1 MRNAEPPPFQIYFN
15 KKLKIANPQ
24 QANSVTIGY
33 ISTIATILT
42 ILATY
47 TAINF
52 FYWKFLLRFFRKAN
66 RFSEPLDDTLIRL
79 RLGPL
84 SQSLSFL
91 FVLFLTILITKR
103 PEWEIW
109 NFIIHDDG
117 SPSGILGKSSAAML
131 AVLAFTATTT
141 ANAVRDRKQGGSY
154 FGQPLSTYLISKSYV
169 SEILWAPVFKVI
181 TLIVFLFP
189 FFSRLISD
197 KKQSS
202 LFWTIENPR
211 LLGTSIWLSC
221 LIVVS
226 VALLFNMLALF
237 RQPFIL
243 LRQPRHLLELYIT
256 EDLNEEMHKEIKSLF
271 LKDRTTSGEN
281 SKTFHARLIKFA
293 SSLSNEKERDR
304 YLQETIGSIEWIDWI
319 ERIFS
324 LLEGEICNIGH
335 SSYKVKK
342 LPRRDGHKSYFVFLH
357 NQSIERKL
365 LSAHSIMRGRHEAL
379 LDSFD
384 SRSEK
389 MIREK
394 MLNRMLLDAVLMS
407 DRVQTALQNLP
418 EPEKDIL
425 TSCRLISRIDRLPDP
440 QANIKY
446 ISQQRFNPEHH
457 DDPPSVITVT
467 AMTYRDLARIIRNGS
482 SPDNPL
488 SQRYSSDSLRDIIDS
503 ASRIYHE
510 PTRRYALQC
519 LIEALIDS
527 LIINRRPDEQIPAS
541 DLKTLV
547 PGLNNYLNSPLIAN
561 SRDDSRNLNSLTLSI
576 VLGCI
581 KSHLKA
587 SGLLKPESYSE
598 LLKYVPEE
606 EVVAALLYMLLYSY
620 RAGRKV
626 SAKILLP
633 FVTALRHHIGMSD
646 SNKQAFYEAAS
657 TVLNKSSRVSH
668 TLNKTGLKWLF
679 EILEDPITI
688 TMYCSHTNRREN
700 GDIDVNFTNLV
711 LWRALA
717 GSRLYFG
724 EPFIDSKQNP
734 LEKWG
739 IENAIRDIKDAAK
752 ILEDSGMKDV
762 ARNIRSSLPIEES
775 PEAHQPKE
783 PQRAA
788 SVRPLP
794 HLHPRPTP
802 SADRRLS
809 NRQRRRL
816 SRPNQ

>member
-1 MRNAEPPPFQIYFN
+1 MRNAAPPPFQIYFS
-15 KKLKIANPQ
+15 KKLKIANLQ
-24 QANSVTIGY
+24 QANSVTIDGM
-33 ISTIATILT
+33 STIATILT

-47 TAINF
+47 TAINL

-169 SEILWAPVFKVI
+169 SEILWAPIFKVI

-189 FFSRLISD
+189 FFSRLLPD
-197 KKQSS
+197 KEQSS
-202 LFWTIENPR
+202 LFWKIENPR

-221 LIVVS
+221 LIVIS
-226 VALLFNMLALF
+226 MALLFNMLSLF

-256 EDLNEEMHKEIKSLF
+256 EDLNEEMRKEIKSLF
-271 LKDRTTSGEN
+271 LKDRTTSGES
-281 SKTFHARLIKFA
+281 SKAFHARLIKFA
-293 SSLSNEKERDR
+293 SSLSNEEEQDR

-324 LLEGEICNIGH
+324 LLEGEICSIGH

-342 LPRRDGHKSYFVFLH
+342 LPRRDGYKSYFAFLH
-357 NQSIERKL
+357 NQSIEKKL

-394 MLNRMLLDAVLMS
+394 MLNRMLLDAALMS
-407 DRVQTALQNLP
+407 DKVQTALQNLP
-418 EPEKDIL
+418 ESRKDIL

-440 QANIKY
+440 QASIKY

-457 DDPPSVITVT
+457 DDPPLVITVT

-488 SQRYSSDSLRDIIDS
+488 SQRYSSDSLHNIIDS

-527 LIINRRPDEQIPAS
+527 LIINRHPDEEIAAS
-541 DLKTLV
+541 ELRTLI
-547 PGLNNYLNSPLIAN
+547 PGLYSYLNSP
-561 SRDDSRNLNSLTLSI
+561 SPGESSDNLNTPNPPAVNI
-576 VLGCI
+576 TIGCI
-581 KSHLKA
+581 KSQLTPVN
-587 SGLLKPESYSE
+587 LLSPEAYSE
-598 LLKYVPEE
+598 LLKYVPKDG
-606 EVVAALLYMLLYSY
+606 AATALLYMLLYTS
-620 RAGRKV
+620 RNGQKV
-626 SAKILLP
+626 SASILQP
-633 FVTALRHHIGMSD
+633 FVSALRGHRVLPGD
-646 SNKQAFYEAAS
+646 NSNVIYEFAS
-657 TVLNKSSRVSH
+657 TILNRSSCVSH
-668 TLNKTGLKWLF
+668 TLDMSGLQWLF
-679 EILEDPITI
+679 DILNTPIDNELYRDFTI
-688 TMYCSHTNRREN
+688 YRNKGHIA
-700 GDIDVNFTNLV
+700 IDFTNLV
-711 LWRALA
+711 LWRTLA
-717 GSRLYFG
+717 GDRVSSGSR
-724 EPFIDSKQNP
+724 FIRNERNP
-734 LEKWG
+734 LDEWE
-739 IENAIRDIKDAAK
+739 IETAVRSIKDAVK
-752 ILEDSGMKDV
+752 ILKKSEMKDE
-762 ARNIRSSLPIEES
+762 ARKLRSSLPNKEYSGDE
-775 PEAHQPKE
+775 HPKV
-783 PQRAA
+783 PRQTT

-794 HLHPRPTP
+794 HLHPRPTLG
-802 SADRRLS
+802 ADRRLS

-816 SRPNQ
+816 SHPNQ

>member
-1 MRNAEPPPFQIYFN
+1 M
-15 KKLKIANPQ
+15 
-24 QANSVTIGY
+24 
-33 ISTIATILT
+33 STIATILT
-42 ILATY
+42 ILAIY
-47 TAINF
+47 TAINL

-66 RFSEPLDDTLIRL
+66 RFSEPLDDILIRL

-91 FVLFLTILITKR
+91 FILFLTILITKR

-181 TLIVFLFP
+181 TLIVFMFP
-189 FFSRLISD
+189 FFSRLLPD
-197 KKQSS
+197 KEQSS
-202 LFWTIENPR
+202 LFWKIENPR

-226 VALLFNMLALF
+226 MALLFNMLALF

-256 EDLNEEMHKEIKSLF
+256 EDLNEEMRKEIKSLF
-271 LKDRTTSGEN
+271 LKDRTPSGEN

-293 SSLSNEKERDR
+293 SSLSDEKERDR
-304 YLQETIGSIEWIDWI
+304 YLQETIGSIEWVDWI

-342 LPRRDGHKSYFVFLH
+342 LPRRDGYNSYFAFLH
-357 NQSIERKL
+357 NQPIEKKL
-365 LSAHSIMRGRHEAL
+365 LLAHSIMQGRHEAL

-394 MLNRMLLDAVLMS
+394 MLNRMLLDAALMS
-407 DRVQTALQNLP
+407 DKVQTALQNLP

-446 ISQQRFNPEHH
+446 ISQQRFNPEPH

-488 SQRYSSDSLRDIIDS
+488 SQRYSSDSLRNIIDS

-541 DLKTLV
+541 DLKMLV
-547 PGLNNYLNSPLIAN
+547 PGLNNYLSSPLSAN

-606 EVVAALLYMLLYSY
+606 EVVAALLYMLLYSD
-620 RAGRKV
+620 RESRKV

-633 FVTALRHHIGMSD
+633 FVTALRHHIGMSG
-646 SNKQAFYEAAS
+646 SNKQAFYDAAS

-688 TMYCSHTNRREN
+688 TMYCSHTHRRAN
-700 GDIDVNFTNLV
+700 KDIDVKFTNLV

-724 EPFIDSKQNP
+724 EPFIDSKQKP
-734 LEKWG
+734 LEEWG
-739 IENAIRDIKDAAK
+739 IENAVRDIKDAAK

-775 PEAHQPKE
+775 AEEQQPQE
-783 PQRAA
+783 SRRAA
-788 SVRPLP
+788 SARPLP
-794 HLHPRPTP
+794 HFHARPTP

-809 NRQRRRL
+809 NRQRRRK
-816 SRPNQ
+816 QH